1 MIRRMSM
8 AAQPPA
14 PSPVPGIPHGR
25 DRLVTVCAALVFLV
39 AAVIAVVC
47 VLAADEAETAAE
59 VVLRAAAISGLVA
72 APGVL
77 VLLARA
83 DRPSLLVTAGVALL
97 PVSMISFAG
106 LALPV
111 LIPALVLLVAGARRA
126 DARPDRPCAPM
137 AVTTL
142 VVLTLVVGAGLALF
156 AHDDP
161 RSWQHGEVSG
171 STSDVVTVPESL
183 LSLGLGSLA
192 ICAAWYL
199 ATPVTRRAGDRARD
213 SA

>member
-1 MIRRMSM
+1 MIRRMSVP
-8 AAQPPA
+8 AQPPA
-14 PSPVPGIPHGR
+14 PAAERPRRR
-25 DRLVTVCAALVFLV
+25 DRVSTICAALVFLV
-39 AAVIAVVC
+39 AALIAVVC
-47 VLAADEAETAAE
+47 VMAADEAETGPE
-59 VVLRAAAISGLVA
+59 VALRAAAISGLVA
-72 APGVL
+72 APGIL
-77 VLLARA
+77 VVLARA

-111 LIPALVLLVAGARRA
+111 LIPAVVLLVAGARRS
-126 DARPDRPCAPM
+126 DARPDRPCAPT

-142 VVLTLVVGAGLALF
+142 VVLTLVVVAGLALF

-171 STSDVVTVPESL
+171 STSDVVTVAESL